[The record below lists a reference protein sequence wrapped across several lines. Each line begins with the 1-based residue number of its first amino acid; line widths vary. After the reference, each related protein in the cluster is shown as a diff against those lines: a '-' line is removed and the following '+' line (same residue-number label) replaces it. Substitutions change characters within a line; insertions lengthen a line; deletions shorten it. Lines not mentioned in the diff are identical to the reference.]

1 MRISRRLDRC
11 LSIINNGQR
20 AGRYSTFIML
30 TIYRNERSYIE
41 NNYIR
46 EQSPTTYPSS
56 K

>member
-1 MRISRRLDRC
+1 
-11 LSIINNGQR
+11 
-20 AGRYSTFIML
+20 ML
-30 TIYRNERSYIE
+30 TIYRNERSCIE